1 MLTAEIIQAV
11 RQGPHRLAKAVK
23 ALQKKGHVVDNA
35 ALYEV
40 LRAND
45 IEALKTFLSCSLFAN
60 IDDRHEEYDN
70 ETPLTYAMNMLE
82 TPPHGIEYRIDYRA
96 VVVQLLF
103 SGKFDVNQR
112 DRTVLHV
119 AAKLGIDSI
128 VDLLLLTEGFNTDVN
143 ARVTH
148 TTPGTDDL
156 GKTALELALRADL
169 RTPHDEERDHGF
181 HRRKTIGHVAD
192 VEKSEDSR

>member
-1 MLTAEIIQAV
+1 M
-11 RQGPHRLAKAVK
+11 
-23 ALQKKGHVVDNA
+23 QKKGHVVDNT

-45 IEALKTFLSCSLFAN
+45 MEAVKMVLSCPLFAN
-60 IDDRHEEYDN
+60 IDDRHEEYDK

-82 TPPHGIEYRIDYRA
+82 TPHGMDYRA